1 MASSA
6 RHLQLR
12 QDLNKPGEL
21 CHLLAWNETLSHSHS
36 YSPWRPA
43 FPQRRAKTHGR
54 MERIPET
61 ETIPAVGTDGPRGAA
76 DVAVRGS

>member
-1 MASSA
+1 MERNTESQPQLQPVEASFS
-6 RHLQLR
+6 
-12 QDLNKPGEL
+12 
-21 CHLLAWNETLSHSHS
+21 
-36 YSPWRPA
+36 
-43 FPQRRAKTHGR
+43 QRRAKTHGR